1 MYVDDVRY
9 NVRIDHKT
17 RLKKK
22 NQKKKNRYDDGT
34 ARSQIAMV
42 ACNVLKQ
49 RNKKNRILLY
59 S

>member
-22 NQKKKNRYDDGT
+22 NQKK
-34 ARSQIAMV
+34 
-42 ACNVLKQ
+42 
-49 RNKKNRILLY
+49 RIDTMMAQQEVR
-59 S
+59 